1 MIRSSAVFSG
11 IFFRQ
16 WLLISGLAMVLLAY
30 LLISHR
36 WGGQLKLA
44 YAESERELMRSIF
57 YGLAIILFPVTNL
70 LRFILLR
77 LNQTMVSNKT
87 AKQRYALTV
96 MVCLLLTQLVPSFGF
111 IMFML
116 GDDFNTLYIFSVL
129 GGLGLFLHRPKL
141 SELMAIEQALVAK
154 TP

>member
-1 MIRSSAVFSG
+1 MRSSTVFSG
-11 IFFRQ
+11 TFFRQ
-16 WLLISGLAMVLLAY
+16 WLLVSGLTMILMAY
-30 LLISHR
+30 LLISHI
-36 WGGQLKLA
+36 WGAQLKLN
-44 YAESERELMRSIF
+44 YDESEREIIRSIF

-87 AKQRYALTV
+87 AKQRYGVSV
-96 MVCLLLTQLVPSFGF
+96 MVCLLLIQVVPSFGF

-116 GDDFNTLYIFSVL
+116 GDDFNTLYIFTVL

-141 SELMAIEQALVAK
+141 GELMAIEQALAAK
-154 TP
+154 IP